1 MDISIR
7 TEEFQEIFT
16 LDNDK
21 EYKYFKALS
30 NKEFAFAETLEGLS
44 EEEKK
49 QWHSISAE

>member
-1 MDISIR
+1 MKVFVKTDG
-7 TEEFQEIFT
+7 FQEIFT
-16 LDNDK
+16 LDCEK

-49 QWHSISAE
+49 QWRSISAE